1 MKLQKKTEGAI
12 SVFLVIILVPC
23 LFITSLFVDVGRVYL
38 SKGMA
43 YSSADLALN
52 SVLTNYDS
60 DLNEWYGLIAS
71 CQNMD
76 DFYDISEDYFI
87 RTLSSKNLTEDEIQ
101 LLTDTFETVV
111 GETLEAYGGEGNE
124 VHDLLKTEKVGDVT
138 IAPVE
143 GANLSS
149 SALLKEQMV
158 EFMKYRGPITMV
170 TSITEMLT
178 DEEGNYLP
186 EVSAL
191 LDSKTDE
198 PIIEAKQEFHDAE
211 TEFLAAA
218 YKSYSYLYNNYS
230 NPPVENSYL
239 TDSIDYMNETMD
251 VYEEIHGMMVPYWF
265 NTDNLTRYERTI
277 KSTVSN
283 EYIFSIGTLY
293 TYLRMEYDEETE
305 ETAYYISGPM
315 LTSCMNELQT
325 SITQFNNAINSFVN
339 VADDVSYKKGI
350 THDVQYWYQVS
361 QIIYGKVDGTNYVQN
376 VETAA
381 NNMVYSYM
389 KLKALLEYEKGAD
402 MPVDYETISSQLF
415 TQVETLCNQ
424 YLSPSAG
431 STSNKYVE
439 IVSRLET
446 ISNDNKELIK
456 YSNYTVGDNRNNIDT
471 ELNNRSTKLYN
482 IKKECQKYVDILTIA
497 IDGNEKKGIVSLD
510 ELYELAEAYKDSYN
524 AYSNTVN
531 NAPQTTLQKEMA
543 EDIDT
548 YDKNAYKDVSADA
561 VKEMK
566 ERLSNIR
573 SQYQSVIDAI
583 DSMKYGNTSMLKINS
598 FSSFRD
604 SAKGVVKA
612 NEIGLTE
619 SEVESYTQTTFDK
632 LISPNL
638 SEGADIVDFNETDD
652 YNLYLYPEQEKSKI
666 EVPALYKFFYA
677 QFGIPN
683 DDAVKEQEEEMTK
696 AKDTSE
702 KNNSEK
708 VATQLLNEDA
718 KSVEAVLSNGYTSQL
733 KMGTEFGVLFSV
745 IEDVCSGDYTEFR
758 DKAYISAYILEMF
771 SCATYEKEGLYGLYE
786 ADGNDV
792 LILDGNNYTS
802 YYKNYEGTGEGKWE
816 SVSTVD
822 SYNKSLTNQ
831 LINAKNNGAYLC
843 ELEYLLYGNSSN
855 AENIKSACSD
865 IFTIRLL
872 LNTIS
877 GFINFWGKDNA
888 TALTIKAVSDTASRL
903 SGKVIPAAAIR
914 AVLIMVLVATE
925 TCNDMSRLECGF
937 PVELYKIE
945 DGDWIYSLEIEDST
959 CGGIS
964 AFMSKFKDG
973 MVENTG
979 KGFTYSDYINLFV
992 CMMVWDNNTSETI
1005 VLRTGDLIQLNMQQ
1019 VTGNESY
1026 QLSNAHTHFELNAKL
1041 RVDPLLVDIPFFNEY
1056 NEELKDSTGWL
1067 EYNVSTIRGY

>member
-52 SVLTNYDS
+52 SVLTNYDA

-71 CQNMD
+71 CQNVN
-76 DFYDISEDYFI
+76 DFYDISEAYFL
-87 RTLSSKNLTEDEIQ
+87 RTLSSQNLTEDEIK

-111 GETLEAYGGEGNE
+111 GETIEAYGGEGNE
-124 VHDLLKTEKVGDVT
+124 VHDLLKTESVGDVT
-138 IAPVE
+138 IEPVD
-143 GANLSS
+143 GANLSN

-178 DEEGNYLP
+178 DEKGNYLP
-186 EVSAL
+186 EVGAL

-265 NTDNLTRYERTI
+265 NTDNLDRYERTVEAELDTKYVVNLTTI
-277 KSTVSN
+277 WS
-283 EYIFSIGTLY
+283 
-293 TYLRMEYDEETE
+293 YLISEYDEEAKE
-305 ETAYYISGPM
+305 IHYRINGEMLSLCVRELETA
-315 LTSCMNELQT
+315 
-325 SITQFNNAINSFVN
+325 ITEFNNAVN
-339 VADDVSYKKGI
+339 AYVNAAETVPYVKDK
-350 THDVQYWYQVS
+350 THDVQYWCQVS
-361 QIIYGKVDGTNYVQN
+361 EIIYGLKGGVNHVEKVESAALNMRFVAMKVAAILSYERGDN
-376 VETAA
+376 VSENDINTC
-381 NNMVYSYM
+381 NQ
-389 KLKALLEYEKGAD
+389 LLEQ
-402 MPVDYETISSQLF
+402 VQTLSS
-415 TQVETLCNQ
+415 Q
-424 YLSPSAG
+424 YLSPFS
-431 STSNKYVE
+431 SSSSNRYIQ
-439 IVSRLET
+439 IVSRLEDISGKYMET
-446 ISNDNKELIK
+446 IN
-456 YSNYTVGDNRNNIDT
+456 YSNYRINKKDIDT

-482 IKKECQKYVDILTIA
+482 IKNGCQKYVDILTIA
-497 IDGNEKKGIVSLD
+497 IDGDEKKGIVSLD

-531 NAPQTTLQKEMA
+531 NAPQTTLQKKMA

-561 VKEMK
+561 VKDMK

-583 DSMKYGNTSMLKINS
+583 DSMKYGKTSMLKINS

-638 SEGADIVDFNETDD
+638 ADGTDIVDFNETDD
-652 YNLYLYPEQEKSKI
+652 YNLFLKPERDEVKLPKLYQ
-666 EVPALYKFFYA
+666 FFYA
-677 QFGIPN
+677 QFGPPN
-683 DDAVKEQEEEMTK
+683 DDAVKEQEEEMGK
-696 AKDTSE
+696 AKDASE

-708 VATQLLNEDA
+708 VAEQLLNEDA
-718 KSVEAVLSNGYTSQL
+718 KSVASMLSSGYTSQL
-733 KMGTEFGVLFSV
+733 KMGTGFGVLLSV
-745 IEDVCSGDYTEFR
+745 VEDVCSGDFTEFR
-758 DKAYISAYILEMF
+758 DKAYIAAYIMEMF
-771 SCATYEKEGLYGLYE
+771 SCATYEREGLYGLYE
-786 ADGNDV
+786 AGGNDV
-792 LILDGNNYTS
+792 LLLDGNNYAS
-802 YYKNYEGTGEGKWE
+802 YYKNYEGTGDGKWE
-816 SVSTVD
+816 SVSAVD

-855 AENIKSACSD
+855 AENIKSACGD
-865 IFTIRLL
+865 IFKIRLL

-877 GFINFWGKDNA
+877 GFVNFWGSGNA
-888 TALTIKAVSDTASRL
+888 TASTILTAARAASTASGR
-903 SGKVIPAAAIR
+903 VIPEAAIKT
-914 AVLIMVLVATE
+914 VLIMVLVATE
-925 TCNDMSRLECGF
+925 TCNDMSRLACGF
-937 PVELYKIE
+937 PVELYKIK
-945 DGDWIYSLEIEDST
+945 DIDWIYSLESADGT
-959 CGGIS
+959 CSGIS
-964 AFMSKFKDG
+964 AFMNKLQDG